1 MAKTGRKH
9 SDLEKQERIL
19 YILELRS
26 KGVKGTSDLFRFFSE
41 KYPDLTKRQFEYD
54 LKEAKELIA
63 TDNQE
68 TIDFQVSEIDKH
80 LWELY
85 NKSLKLQ
92 DYRECR
98 NILKDLSALK
108 GLLVKHVDVKSGGEK
123 IEGGAGVTMKDV
135 FEAKLYKE
143 QKAKENKD

>member
-9 SDLEKQERIL
+9 SDLEREERII
-19 YILELRS
+19 YILNLRS
-26 KGVKGTSDLFRFFSE
+26 KGVKGRSDLLQFFTKEFNLSE
-41 KYPDLTKRQFEYD
+41 SQFDKD
-54 LKEAKELIA
+54 LKIAKEKIKEYF
-63 TDNQE
+63 DSDV
-68 TIDFQVSEIDKH
+68 DFQISEMAKH
-80 LWELY
+80 YWELY
-85 NKSLKLQ
+85 SKSMKLQ